1 MIDIGSTV
9 LEVSRDSETQKEI
22 EDVARCLHV
31 LYTTPMGSQEGNRLL
46 GIDRSVC
53 LDKPM
58 EIAKSFLTA
67 EIVEKTAEFEPRAQ
81 VLRVDWLESD
91 AVHGEV
97 IPKVVWQLVEN

>member
-58 EIAKSFLTA
+58 EIALYVGEGT
-67 EIVEKTAEFEPRAQ
+67 EKTAEFEPRAQ

>member
-1 MIDIGSTV
+1 M
-9 LEVSRDSETQKEI
+9 
-22 EDVARCLHV
+22 
-31 LYTTPMGSQEGNRLL
+31 
-46 GIDRSVC
+46 C

-58 EIAKSFLTA
+58 EIAKSLLTA